1 MNKVKY
7 WFNGDVYFS
16 EEEVSEAICEHI
28 LDCYPEEVHSDYLPE
43 ESALFVDIWN
53 DEVEI
58 IES

>member
-16 EEEVSEAICEHI
+16 EEEVSEAICDYIIEA
-28 LDCYPEEVHSDYLPE
+28 YPEKVHSDFLPE
-43 ESALFVDIWN
+43 ESQLYEDLW

-58 IES
+58 LES